1 MDFGL
6 DNYQSYM
13 VKDHSICLL
22 NHWKYIEYI
31 FISCLLPT
39 LTVLLLVY
47 LLRSLRILLF
57 IFKMNLERANL
68 AIKVAIDKANE
79 VGGKYC
85 IAVLDAGVNLVAFNR
100 MDGGRVGTID
110 VAMKKVTF
118 IFPLF
123 ISHILS

>member
-1 MDFGL
+1 
-6 DNYQSYM
+6 
-13 VKDHSICLL
+13 
-22 NHWKYIEYI
+22 
-31 FISCLLPT
+31 
-39 LTVLLLVY
+39 
-47 LLRSLRILLF
+47 
-57 IFKMNLERANL
+57 MNLERANL

>member
-1 MDFGL
+1 M
-6 DNYQSYM
+6 
-13 VKDHSICLL
+13 
-22 NHWKYIEYI
+22 
-31 FISCLLPT
+31 
-39 LTVLLLVY
+39 TVLLLVY

>member
-1 MDFGL
+1 
-6 DNYQSYM
+6 M

>member
-1 MDFGL
+1 
-6 DNYQSYM
+6 
-13 VKDHSICLL
+13 
-22 NHWKYIEYI
+22 
-31 FISCLLPT
+31 
-39 LTVLLLVY
+39 
-47 LLRSLRILLF
+47 
-57 IFKMNLERANL
+57 MNLERANL

-123 ISHILS
+123 ISHILLG

>member
-1 MDFGL
+1 
-6 DNYQSYM
+6 
-13 VKDHSICLL
+13 
-22 NHWKYIEYI
+22 
-31 FISCLLPT
+31 
-39 LTVLLLVY
+39 
-47 LLRSLRILLF
+47 
-57 IFKMNLERANL
+57 MNLESANL